1 MITFLLSEGTPVFV
15 HAGPFANI
23 AHGNSSILA
32 DKIALKLVGEE
43 GFVVT
48 EAGFGADIGMEK
60 FFNIKCRYS
69 GEWADV
75 VYILCMLID
84 VIIRMVHA
92 VCVCTCICN
101 NVLCTVNLVYV
112 VVHVL

>member
-1 MITFLLSEGTPVFV
+1 MLDHLPTLPTISRCPSWQ
-15 HAGPFANI
+15 I
-23 AHGNSSILA
+23 
-32 DKIALKLVGEE
+32 DIALKLVGEE

-48 EAGFGADIGMEK
+48 EAGFGANIGMEK

-84 VIIRMVHA
+84 MIIRMVHA
-92 VCVCTCICN
+92 IRVCTKSS
-101 NVLCTVNLVYV
+101 NVLCTVNLKV
-112 VVHVL
+112 